1 MTDRELDLRIR
12 DGLLT
17 AAGLRWADVEA
28 DPAPQP
34 SPAYLAWERRFLA
47 DPFAAARTGAL
58 PAPKR
63 RRGLRWAVCA
73 ALLAALTFGGAVAA
87 SPQLRAAVVRF
98 WETYVVYRFLGEEGE
113 QPDHWAL
120 TALPECYR
128 QTGWSMLPSGYATA
142 VYEDGAGGRIDL
154 TYSPM
159 DRSYLVALD
168 TQGRTRVDT
177 VVRGCPAQAYRA
189 EEGAGRSFLLLTDEE
204 AGLVFLITAPGGY
217 EALAALADGLAE
229 AE

>member
-1 MTDRELDLRIR
+1 M
-12 DGLLT
+12 
-17 AAGLRWADVEA
+17 
-28 DPAPQP
+28 
-34 SPAYLAWERRFLA
+34 
-47 DPFAAARTGAL
+47 
-58 PAPKR
+58 
-63 RRGLRWAVCA
+63 
-73 ALLAALTFGGAVAA
+73 AA

-98 WETYVVYRFLGEEGE
+98 WEAYVVYRFLGEEGE
-113 QPDHWAL
+113 QPAHWAL
-120 TALPECYR
+120 TALPEGYR
-128 QTGWSMLPSGYATA
+128 QTSWSMLPSGYATA

-177 VVRGCPAQAYRA
+177 VVRGCPAQAYLA

-217 EALAALADGLAE
+217 EALVALADGLAE